1 MNAFIGR
8 LGVPS
13 ELSAWDVNWVS
24 STRESVNDVQRCCK
38 QELTWGHVIHL
49 CRRATVRRAIVGV
62 SAGAG
67 SV

>member
-13 ELSAWDVNWVS
+13 ELRAWEVNCVS
-24 STRESVNDVQRCCK
+24 SIGKSVNDVQRFDE

-49 CRRATVRRAIVGV
+49 
-62 SAGAG
+62 
-67 SV
+67 